1 MNEGRKEVGAGRRA
15 QILTP
20 LLARGVG
27 GGGAAGLRGS
37 SPKTGSSA

>member
-20 LLARGVG
+20 LLARMG
-27 GGGAAGLRGS
+27 GGGGGQRG
-37 SPKTGSSA
+37 